1 MAAWDEVLDGTEMAL
16 NSSGTATERMEIQ
29 AESLTGKL
37 NSLQSSWDS
46 FVMSLGTNEI
56 IKTVVD
62 LLTGLVGIL
71 NTLLNDIPVLSSVIK
86 GALVAGALNTLLG
99 ALTKLTEMA
108 KSGGMLGGLF
118 SSEQIINFAK
128 AIKNNGVS
136 VFNLF
141 TQSLDRAKASGKG
154 LNTAF
159 KMFGTSLKE
168 LATGGTAAAAG
179 VSATGTAE
187 AAAIAPT
194 IGLAGAFKALMK
206 AILPLLAIGAIVS
219 VITWAADGIKQIQYD
234 GSLEKLKD
242 DAEASA
248 QALQETESQLS
259 DVESQIADIR
269 QQIAD
274 VNSEGPL
281 SITEQRQTDM
291 LQDQLELLQQQQ
303 AILQQQKKNQAI
315 QNANDNLAILQKM
328 QDDSDFDFN
337 EENAPTDDWFNEEDA
352 FDFLHQSAVDSGK
365 MYSTG
370 ETVREYTLLNGSL
383 DDVLDRYKILLEYQD
398 EYIQKGEQVPSG
410 LTEAIGYVQ
419 DNIYEWQNLATT
431 IQQYYN
437 EAKAAGAS
445 DEELAGIEAQMQ
457 TVQDFSNEIIKAT
470 DPNSYQKLQISQL
483 FDDSDLG
490 LGDLR
495 DKVNSLMSDLS
506 NGEIDQ
512 DQFNQQVSDLINNAA
527 SNQKV
532 QDAFKSLFGNITHVD
547 TDSIAAELADQLGVT
562 FDKAAQSVDIS
573 SFDNL
578 KSQIEDTIGELSD
591 DLEGAADG
599 FTNAMDE
606 MEDSMDMSSLNSALD
621 NMGSVIN
628 SYQDELDSLS
638 STFDSL
644 GTNVDNAV
652 TVIDTVSA
660 NMDALMGNT
669 ELTGEQTQEL
679 YNTLASMPSVI
690 DPMTGA
696 IYDGFTLANI
706 AIGNTSM
713 TSAES
718 QEYVQSFLGGVQN
731 AGNNTITTMNYVID
745 AINQVKT
752 ALAGALS
759 TASSF
764 VSKASDMISNLGSGL
779 TGKVTSLLFGIDESD
794 FQSAASSLDSLAG
807 QLKSQSESIS
817 ASVTQ
822 SQASMIQQTKAYEA
836 ALKNA
841 GNSANKAYGE
851 AIKGAGGAAKGAW
864 KAKDATEDLTDAL
877 KEQYEA
883 QKAVLEQQKE
893 ALQAQKEA
901 NQEELDGLNDARDAI
916 EDLID
921 VTMDMLKQQ
930 YEEEQDALDD
940 QLDAFEEK
948 INKQKD
954 YLELLRDEEEHQ
966 DELAEKNRSIA
977 DIQAQLEELRYDT
990 SASGQAQRLE
1000 LLDQLNEAQKELSD
1014 YQADY
1019 DYDTKQDAL
1028 DKELDS
1034 FKAQIDAQK
1043 EYIENVLMDEYN
1055 LYQQAIELIQGRSQ
1069 KFYNDLIEYNRVYG
1083 THIDQ
1088 DIIQKWNLAY
1098 AALNEYGYLGV
1109 GVQGVLEGI
1118 AARCIQVE
1126 NENKAIE
1133 ESIKAVEAQMQ
1144 SLENSYNAAV
1154 KAAQNLANASNA
1166 ARDAA
1171 NGAISAYNQLQNT
1184 QKQST
1189 TTTGGGGGG
1198 GGVFRQHYAALYHS
1212 GTDYVKPASSWLN
1225 KMLGLNE
1232 DETAAILKKGEA
1244 VIPDYANPF
1253 NDDGKY
1259 NPNFAIASPST
1270 IAPASNND
1278 VEYNYKVEIGDIV
1291 IEGDADENTVKQLRK
1306 VKDEITDNV
1315 FKTIN
1320 KLQNIGGYKNTKI
1333 AH

>member
-1 MAAWDEVLDGTEMAL
+1 MD
-16 NSSGTATERMEIQ
+16 SSGSATERMQIQ

-37 NSLQSSWDS
+37 NSLQSSWDN

-56 IKTVVD
+56 IKSVVD
-62 LLTGLVGIL
+62 ALTGFVDIV
-71 NTLLNDIPVLSSVIK
+71 NTLLNKIPILSNVIK
-86 GALVAGALNTLLG
+86 TALVAGAINTLLG
-99 ALTKLTEMA
+99 ALTKLTEKA

-136 VFNLF
+136 AFNLF
-141 TQSLDRAKASGKG
+141 IQSLDRAKASGKG

-159 KMFGTSLKE
+159 KMFGASLKE
-168 LATGGTAAAAG
+168 LAAGGTAAAAG
-179 VSATGTAE
+179 ISATGTAE
-187 AAAIAPT
+187 AGAIAPT
-194 IGLAGAFKALMK
+194 IGLAGAFKALMT
-206 AILPLLAIGAIVS
+206 AIAPLLAIGAIVS
-219 VITWAADGIKQIQYD
+219 IITMAADRIK

-259 DVESQIADIR
+259 NVESQIADIR

-281 SITEQRQTDM
+281 SITEQQQTDM

-328 QDDSDFDFN
+328 QD
-337 EENAPTDDWFNEEDA
+337 
-352 FDFLHQSAVDSGK
+352 VSG
-365 MYSTG
+365 G
-370 ETVREYTLLNGSL
+370 LLNGGGFNFDKDAAPKNSWFNSNDAYDFL
-383 DDVLDRYKILLEYQD
+383 VRSARETGNGNNPNVNSDFLATNNATIDDALDRYKKLLEYQD

-431 IQQYYN
+431 IQKSYN

-457 TVQDFSNEIIKAT
+457 AVQDFSNEIIKAT
-470 DPNSYQKLQISQL
+470 DPDSYQKLQISQL

-490 LGDLR
+490 LGGLR
-495 DKVNSLMSDLS
+495 DKVNQLMGELS
-506 NGEIDQ
+506 NGNIDQ
-512 DQFNQQVSDLINNAA
+512 NQFNQQVSDLINTAA
-527 SNQKV
+527 SDQKV
-532 QDAFKSLFGNITHVD
+532 QDAFKSLFGNITHID
-547 TDSIAAELADQLGVT
+547 TNSIAAELADQLGVT
-562 FDKAAQSVDIS
+562 FDKTVQSIDIS

-578 KSQIEDTIGELSD
+578 KSQIEDTIGGLSD
-591 DLEGAADG
+591 DLEGASDG
-599 FTNAMDE
+599 FTSAMKE
-606 MEDSMDMSSLNSALD
+606 MEDTMDMSSLNSALD
-621 NMGSVIN
+621 NMSSVIN

-638 STFDSL
+638 STFNSL

-713 TSAES
+713 SSAES

-745 AINQVKT
+745 AINQVKI

-759 TASSF
+759 TASGF

-794 FQSAASSLDSLAG
+794 FQSAAKSLDSLAG
-807 QLKSQSESIS
+807 QLKSQSASIS
-817 ASVTQ
+817 ASVTK

-851 AIKGAGGAAKGAW
+851 AIKGAGGAAKGAG
-864 KAKDATEDLTDAL
+864 KAKNATDDLTDAL
-877 KEQYEA
+877 KGQYEA

-930 YEEEQDALDD
+930 YEDEQDALDD

-954 YLELLRDEEEHQ
+954 YLDLLKDEEEHQ
-966 DELAEKNRSIA
+966 DELAEKNRNIA

-1000 LLDQLNEAQKELSD
+1000 LLEQLNEAQKELSD

-1043 EYIENVLMDEYN
+1043 DYIENVLMDEYN

-1069 KFYNDLIEYNRVYG
+1069 EFYNDLIEYNRVYG
-1083 THIDQ
+1083 SHIDQ

-1133 ESIKAVEAQMQ
+1133 ESIKAIENEMK

-1154 KAAQNLANASNA
+1154 KAAQDLASASNS

-1184 QKQST
+1184 QKQNT
-1189 TTTGGGGGG
+1189 QVAGGGGG
-1198 GGVFRQHYAALYHS
+1198 GGVFREHYAALYHS

-1259 NPNFAIASPST
+1259 NPNFAVASPST

>member
-1 MAAWDEVLDGTEMAL
+1 M
-16 NSSGTATERMEIQ
+16 NSSGSATERMQIQ

-37 NSLQSSWDS
+37 NSLQSSWDN

-56 IKTVVD
+56 IKSVVD
-62 LLTGLVGIL
+62 ALTDFVDIV
-71 NTLLNDIPVLSSVIK
+71 NTLLNEIPFLSNVIK
-86 GALVAGALNTLLG
+86 TTLVVGAINTLLG

-136 VFNLF
+136 AFNLF
-141 TQSLDRAKASGKG
+141 IQSLDRAKASGKG

-159 KMFGTSLKE
+159 KMFGASLKE
-168 LATGGTAAAAG
+168 LATDGKAAAAG
-179 VSATGTAE
+179 ISATGTAE
-187 AAAIAPT
+187 KGAIAPT
-194 IGLAGAFKALMK
+194 IGLAGAFKSLMT

-219 VITWAADGIKQIQYD
+219 LITMAADGIKQIQYD

-259 DVESQIADIR
+259 NVESQIADIR

-281 SITEQRQTDM
+281 SITEQQQTDM

-315 QNANDNLAILQKM
+315 QNANDNLAIFQKM
-328 QDDSDFDFN
+328 QEDNDFDFN
-337 EENAPTDDWFNEEDA
+337 KENAPKDSWLSNEDA
-352 FDFLHQSAVDSGK
+352 YDFL
-365 MYSTG
+365 
-370 ETVREYTLLNGSL
+370 TLSSVSIGNGNNLFPLSNSSL
-383 DDVLDRYKILLEYQD
+383 DDVLERYKVLLDYQD
-398 EYIQKGEQVPSG
+398 KYLQTGEQVPSG
-410 LTEAIGYVQ
+410 LIEAIGYVQ
-419 DNIYEWQNLATT
+419 ENILEWQNLATT
-431 IQQYYN
+431 VQQSYN

-457 TVQDFSNEIIKAT
+457 ALQDFSNEIIKVT
-470 DPNSYQKLQISQL
+470 DPDSYQKLQISQL

-532 QDAFKSLFGNITHVD
+532 QDAFKSLFGNIMHID
-547 TDSIAAELADQLGVT
+547 TDNIAAELADQLGVT

-578 KSQIEDTIGELSD
+578 KSQIEDTIGGLSD
-591 DLEGAADG
+591 DLENASDG

-606 MEDSMDMSSLNSALD
+606 MADSMDMSSLNSALD

-628 SYQDELDSLS
+628 SYQDEIDSLS

-713 TSAES
+713 SSAES

-745 AINQVKT
+745 AINQVKI

-759 TASSF
+759 TASGF
-764 VSKASDMISNLGSGL
+764 VSKAADMITNLGSGL

-794 FQSAASSLDSLAG
+794 FQSAAKSLDSLAG
-807 QLKSQSESIS
+807 QLKSQSASIS
-817 ASVTQ
+817 ASVTK

-851 AIKGAGGAAKGAW
+851 AIKGAGGAAKGAG
-864 KAKDATEDLTDAL
+864 KAKNATDDLTDAL

-901 NQEELDGLNDARDAI
+901 NQEELDGLNDAKDAI
-916 EDLID
+916 NDLLD
-921 VTMDMLKQQ
+921 MTMDMLKQQ
-930 YEEEQDALDD
+930 YEDEQDALDD

-954 YLELLRDEEEHQ
+954 YLDLLRDEEEHQ
-966 DELAEKNRSIA
+966 DELAEKNRNIA

-1043 EYIENVLMDEYN
+1043 DYIENTLMDEYN
-1055 LYQQAIELIQGRSQ
+1055 LYQEAIQLIQGRSQ
-1069 KFYNDLIEYNRVYG
+1069 EFYNRLVEWNRVRKPLPCLKLVVCWKLFI
-1083 THIDQ
+1083 T
-1088 DIIQKWNLAY
+1088 IIHLFTK
-1098 AALNEYGYLGV
+1098 EY
-1109 GVQGVLEGI
+1109 I
-1118 AARCIQVE
+1118 I
-1126 NENKAIE
+1126 
-1133 ESIKAVEAQMQ
+1133 
-1144 SLENSYNAAV
+1144 
-1154 KAAQNLANASNA
+1154 
-1166 ARDAA
+1166 
-1171 NGAISAYNQLQNT
+1171 
-1184 QKQST
+1184 
-1189 TTTGGGGGG
+1189 
-1198 GGVFRQHYAALYHS
+1198 
-1212 GTDYVKPASSWLN
+1212 
-1225 KMLGLNE
+1225 
-1232 DETAAILKKGEA
+1232 IL
-1244 VIPDYANPF
+1244 
-1253 NDDGKY
+1253 
-1259 NPNFAIASPST
+1259 
-1270 IAPASNND
+1270 
-1278 VEYNYKVEIGDIV
+1278 
-1291 IEGDADENTVKQLRK
+1291 
-1306 VKDEITDNV
+1306 
-1315 FKTIN
+1315 
-1320 KLQNIGGYKNTKI
+1320 
-1333 AH
+1333 

>member
-1 MAAWDEVLDGTEMAL
+1 MASWSEVLEGTELAM
-16 NSSGTATERMEIQ
+16 NSSGSATERMQIQ

-37 NSLQSSWDS
+37 NSLQSSWDN

-56 IKTVVD
+56 IKSVVD
-62 LLTGLVGIL
+62 ALTGFVDIV
-71 NTLLNDIPVLSSVIK
+71 NTLLNEIPFLSNVIK
-86 GALVAGALNTLLG
+86 TTLVVGAINTLLG

-118 SSEQIINFAK
+118 NGEMIINFAK
-128 AIKNNGVS
+128 AVKNGTS

-141 TQSLDRAKASGKG
+141 IQSLDRAKASGKG

-159 KMFGTSLKE
+159 KMFGASLKE
-168 LATGGTAAAAG
+168 LATGGKAAAAG
-179 VSATGTAE
+179 ISAVPVAE
-187 AAAIAPT
+187 KGAIAPT
-194 IGLAGAFKALMK
+194 IGLAGAFKSLMK
-206 AILPLLAIGAIVS
+206 AILPLLAIGAVVS
-219 VITWAADGIKQIQYD
+219 AITWAADAIKQVQYD

-269 QQIAD
+269 QRIAD

-281 SITEQRQTDM
+281 SITEQQQTDM

-328 QDDSDFDFN
+328 QNSSGGLLNRGGFNFDKDTAPKDDVFSN
-337 EENAPTDDWFNEEDA
+337 EDA
-352 FDFLHQSAVDSGK
+352 YDFLYLSSVG
-365 MYSTG
+365 TG
-370 ETVREYTLLNGSL
+370 NTIREYTLLNDSIN
-383 DDVLDRYKILLEYQD
+383 DALDRYKILLSYQD

-431 IQQYYN
+431 IQQSYN

-457 TVQDFSNEIIKAT
+457 AVQDFSNEIIKAT
-470 DPNSYQKLQISQL
+470 DPDSYQKLQISQL

-532 QDAFKSLFGNITHVD
+532 QDAFKSLFGNITHID

-562 FDKAAQSVDIS
+562 FDNAAQSVDIS

-578 KSQIEDTIGELSD
+578 KSQIEDTIGGLSD
-591 DLEGAADG
+591 DLKDASDG
-599 FTNAMDE
+599 FTSAMKE

-628 SYQDELDSLS
+628 SYQDEIDSLS
-638 STFDSL
+638 STFNSL

-745 AINQVKT
+745 AINQVKI

-759 TASSF
+759 TASGF
-764 VSKASDMISNLGSGL
+764 VSKAADMITNLGSGL

-794 FQSAASSLDSLAG
+794 FQSAAKSLDSLAG
-807 QLKSQSESIS
+807 QLKSQSASIS
-817 ASVTQ
+817 ASVTK

-851 AIKGAGGAAKGAW
+851 AIKGAGGAAKGAG
-864 KAKDATEDLTDAL
+864 KAKNATDDLTDAL

-901 NQEELDGLNDARDAI
+901 NQEELDGLNDAKDAI
-916 EDLID
+916 NDLLD
-921 VTMDMLKQQ
+921 MTMDMLKQQ
-930 YEEEQDALDD
+930 YEDEQDALDD

-954 YLELLRDEEEHQ
+954 YLDLLRDEEEHQ
-966 DELAEKNRSIA
+966 DELAEKNRNIA

-1043 EYIENVLMDEYN
+1043 DYIENVLMDEYN
-1055 LYQQAIELIQGRSQ
+1055 LYQEAIQLIQGRSQ
-1069 KFYNDLIEYNRVYG
+1069 EFYNRLVEWNRVRKPLPCLKLVVCWKLFI
-1083 THIDQ
+1083 T
-1088 DIIQKWNLAY
+1088 IIHLFTK
-1098 AALNEYGYLGV
+1098 EY
-1109 GVQGVLEGI
+1109 I
-1118 AARCIQVE
+1118 I
-1126 NENKAIE
+1126 
-1133 ESIKAVEAQMQ
+1133 
-1144 SLENSYNAAV
+1144 
-1154 KAAQNLANASNA
+1154 
-1166 ARDAA
+1166 
-1171 NGAISAYNQLQNT
+1171 
-1184 QKQST
+1184 
-1189 TTTGGGGGG
+1189 
-1198 GGVFRQHYAALYHS
+1198 
-1212 GTDYVKPASSWLN
+1212 
-1225 KMLGLNE
+1225 
-1232 DETAAILKKGEA
+1232 IL
-1244 VIPDYANPF
+1244 
-1253 NDDGKY
+1253 
-1259 NPNFAIASPST
+1259 
-1270 IAPASNND
+1270 
-1278 VEYNYKVEIGDIV
+1278 
-1291 IEGDADENTVKQLRK
+1291 
-1306 VKDEITDNV
+1306 
-1315 FKTIN
+1315 
-1320 KLQNIGGYKNTKI
+1320 
-1333 AH
+1333 